1 MGIKSVRIL
10 QDLNY
15 EKDDEIFEIVKIE
28 LELEKL
34 RISKKS
40 INNFKKSVIPKKYLH
55 LVLHY

>member
-28 LELEKL
+28 LELERL